1 MFQRQ
6 TELIEKIMLGE
17 DATIEFKREMPNRDS
32 MADEI
37 AAFAN
42 AEGGTILIGVDDNRD
57 IFGIELEKLDSVE
70 KTVNVPP
77 ANLIFKLVY
86 HLPSC

>member
-1 MFQRQ
+1 MQRSNSKERCH
-6 TELIEKIMLGE
+6 T
-17 DATIEFKREMPNRDS
+17 RDS

-42 AEGGTILIGVDDNRD
+42 AEGGTILIGVDDNRE
-57 IFGIELEKLDSVE
+57 IIGIELEKLDSVE

>member
-1 MFQRQ
+1 MFQHQ
-6 TELIEKIMLGE
+6 TELIEKIMFGE
-17 DATIEFKREMPNRDS
+17 DATIEFKREMPHRNS

-42 AEGGTILIGVDDNRD
+42 AQGGTILIGVDENRE
-57 IFGIELEKLDSVE
+57 IIGIELDKMDGVE
-70 KTVNVPP
+70 KMVNVPP
-77 ANLIFKLVY
+77 ASLIFKLVY

>member
-1 MFQRQ
+1 
-6 TELIEKIMLGE
+6 MLGE
-17 DATIEFKREMPNRDS
+17 DATIEFKREMPHWDS

-42 AEGGTILIGVDDNRD
+42 AEGGTILIGVDENRE
-57 IFGIELEKLDSVE
+57 IIGIELEKLDSVE
-70 KTVNVPP
+70 KTVNVSP
-77 ANLIFKLVY
+77 ASLIFKLVY